1 MVDTNE
7 CKEASREGMLE
18 ILRGFYSFSES
29 FYILQAATEND
40 FYEDDYIQILKSLC
54 YPDLFY
60 YTMKRVPE
68 WY

>member
-18 ILRGFYSFSES
+18 TLRRYYSFSES
-29 FYILQAATEND
+29 LYILQVVTEND
-40 FYEDDYIQILKSLC
+40 FYEDDYIQIIKSLC
-54 YPDLFY
+54 NSDLFY
-60 YTMKRVPE
+60 YTMKRIPE

>member
-29 FYILQAATEND
+29 FYILQVVTKDD

-54 YPDLFY
+54 DPDLFY

>member
-7 CKEASREGMLE
+7 CKESSREGMLE
-18 ILRGFYSFSES
+18 ILRGFYSFEKSCS
-29 FYILQAATEND
+29 ILQVATEND

-54 YPDLFY
+54 DPDLFY
-60 YTMKRVPE
+60 YTMKRIPE

>member
-7 CKEASREGMLE
+7 CKEASREGMLK
-18 ILRGFYSFSES
+18 ILRGFYSFKKS
-29 FYILQAATEND
+29 FSILQIVTEDD

-54 YPDLFY
+54 DSNLFY
-60 YTMKRVPE
+60 YTMKRIPE

>member
-1 MVDTNE
+1 MIGTNE

-18 ILRGFYSFSES
+18 ILRGFYSFDKSWS
-29 FYILQAATEND
+29 ILQIATEDD

-54 YPDLFY
+54 KSDLFY
-60 YTMKRVPE
+60 YTMKRIPE